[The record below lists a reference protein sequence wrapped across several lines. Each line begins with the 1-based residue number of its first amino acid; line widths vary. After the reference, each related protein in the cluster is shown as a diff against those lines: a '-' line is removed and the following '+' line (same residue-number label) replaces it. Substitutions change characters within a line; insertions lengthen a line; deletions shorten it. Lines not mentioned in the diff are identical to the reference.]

1 MKLTLKLLI
10 PAACMLAISCQAP
23 SEEAANKPTITPNS
37 WPAITNQSKP
47 WTRWWWMGNAVDKEN
62 LNYLMHEYADAGL
75 GGVEIAPIYGAKGHE
90 DRYLEFLS
98 DEWLEMLK
106 YTINVSDSLDMQVD
120 LTQGTGWPFGGPFV
134 NPGHAASKLV
144 TKEFDY
150 SGQGTFSQDLTW
162 EDEKRPE
169 LSPEL
174 IAVMAYGD
182 NGQVEE
188 ITSQVSAQGQLN
200 WQAEGNWKIMAI
212 YNGKTGQKVKRAA
225 PGGQGYTLD
234 HFSTEA
240 VNSYLDVFAK
250 AFGEDIPGIRAFYND
265 SFEVYGANFTKSFLE
280 EFQQRRGYDLKTYLP
295 QLLGKENNEEV
306 ARIKS
311 DYRQTLHELLLE
323 HFTANWTAWAHSKGK
338 KTKNQAHGSPG
349 NLIDLYATVDIP
361 ECETFGSSY
370 FPIPGLRR
378 DSTDIRNVDPDPIML
393 KFASS
398 AGHLAGKPLISCET
412 FTWLG
417 EHFKSSFSQ
426 MKPEVDQAFLAGINH
441 VFYHGV
447 TYSPK
452 DIDFPGWLF
461 YASLNLTQQNSLW
474 PHFRSFNDYIA
485 RCQSV
490 LQAGKPDNE
499 LIVYWPVY
507 DVWAEEGNIFK
518 MISVHHI
525 DDWLHPTAFYEQ
537 TTELMK
543 QGFALDFASDKLIRD
558 AKVQEGK
565 ILTHGEASPAKA
577 LLIPKMEY
585 FPVQTLEAAIQLAKE
600 GATVIFEAVP
610 EHVPGHFEVEKR
622 EKQLAD
628 AWNQLQFN
636 DQGEAA
642 TGKGKVILN
651 ANVRQA
657 LESESIERES
667 LADSGLQFI
676 RRAVGNDKYYFLVNH
691 TANTI
696 NKEIT
701 LNVRASS
708 IFLMNPLTG
717 ESGLAKSHRQEGKTV
732 VKVHLESGESLLL
745 QASAAEAT
753 AAAPWVY
760 RTKAA
765 KTIPVKGPWK
775 LHFNA
780 GGPELPQDQ
789 TFETIQ
795 PWTAKGDDKAD
806 QFSGQ
811 ATYSTTFDLQKAEGK
826 HYLLK
831 LGKVHESA
839 KIWINGQE
847 AGYAWSIPYQLRIG
861 KFLKDGK
868 NEIKIQIANLMAN
881 RIRYMDQ
888 KGLEWR
894 NYHEINFVNI
904 NYKPFDASTWEVM
917 PSGLEGPVELE
928 VF

>member
-1 MKLTLKLLI
+1 MKLTLKSFL
-10 PAACMLAISCQAP
+10 PAVGLFAISCQPP
-23 SEEAANKPTITPNS
+23 SEQPANKPSITPNS
-37 WPAITNQSKP
+37 WPEITNQSKP

-62 LNYLMHEYADAGL
+62 LSYLMYEYADAGL
-75 GGVEIAPIYGAKGHE
+75 GGVEIAPIYGAKGYE

-98 DEWLEMLK
+98 EEWLDMLR
-106 YTINVSDSLDMQVD
+106 YTIDVADSLDMQVD

-134 NPGHAASKLV
+134 DADHAASKLV

-150 SGQGTFSQDLTW
+150 MGQGAFAQDLTW
-162 EDEKRPE
+162 EDKKRPE

-188 ITSQVSAQGQLN
+188 ITDQVSTQGQLS
-200 WQAEGNWKIMAI
+200 WEAEGNWKIMAL

-240 VNSYLDVFAK
+240 VNSYLDVFAR
-250 AFGEDIPGIRAFYND
+250 AFGEDTPGIRAFYND
-265 SFEVYGANFTKSFLE
+265 SFEVYGANFTKKFLD
-280 EFQQRRGYDLKTYLP
+280 EFQQRRGYDLKAYLP
-295 QLLGKENNEEV
+295 QLLGEENNEET

-323 HFTANWTAWAHSKGK
+323 HFTENWTEWAHRKGK

-378 DSTDIRNVDPDPIML
+378 DSADIRNVDPDPIML

-452 DIDFPGWLF
+452 DIEFPGWLF

-474 PHFRSFNDYIA
+474 PHFKSFNDYIA

-507 DVWAEEGNIFK
+507 DVWAEEGNMFK

-525 DDWLHPTAFYEQ
+525 DDWLHPTAFYAQ
-537 TTELMK
+537 TTELME
-543 QGFALDFASDKLIRD
+543 QGYSLDFASDKLIREASVKD
-558 AKVQEGK
+558 GK

-585 FPVQTLEAAIQLAKE
+585 FPVKTLEGAIQLANE

-622 EKQLAD
+622 EKQLAET
-628 AWNQLQFN
+628 WSQLQFN

-642 TGKGKVILN
+642 IGKGKIVLN
-651 ANVRQA
+651 AQFQHA
-657 LESESIERES
+657 LKNEAIERES
-667 LADSGLQFI
+667 LTDSGLQFI
-676 RRAVGNDKYYFLVNH
+676 RRAVGDDKYYFLVNH

-696 NKEIT
+696 DEEIT
-701 LNVRASS
+701 LNVAASS
-708 IFLMNPLTG
+708 VFLMNPLTG
-717 ESGLAKSHRQEGKTV
+717 ESGLAKSHRQEAKTV
-732 VKVHLESGESLLL
+732 VKVRLESGESLLL
-745 QASAAEAT
+745 QASAAETTSADHWT
-753 AAAPWVY
+753 YRAEAAQTV
-760 RTKAA
+760 
-765 KTIPVKGPWK
+765 PVKGPWM
-775 LHFNA
+775 LHFDG
-780 GGPELPQDQ
+780 GGPDLPQDQ
-789 TFETIQ
+789 AFETIQ
-795 PWTAKGDDKAD
+795 PWTANGDKKANE
-806 QFSGQ
+806 FSGQ
-811 ATYSTTFDLQKAEGK
+811 ATYSTTFDLQKTEGK

-831 LGKVHESA
+831 LGKVYESA
-839 KIWINGQE
+839 KVWINGQE
-847 AGYAWSIPYQLRIG
+847 AGYAWSIPYQLQVG
-861 KFLKDGK
+861 KYLKDGK
-868 NEIKIQIANLMAN
+868 NEIKIQVANLMAN
-881 RIRYMDQ
+881 RVRYMDQ
-888 KGLEWR
+888 QGLEWR